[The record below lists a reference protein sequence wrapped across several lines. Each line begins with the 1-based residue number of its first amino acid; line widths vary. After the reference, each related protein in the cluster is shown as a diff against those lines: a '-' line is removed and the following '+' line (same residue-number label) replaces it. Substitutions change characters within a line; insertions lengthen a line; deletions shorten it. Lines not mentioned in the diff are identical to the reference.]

1 MFDASSALSS
11 ERPLV
16 MSPAGD
22 ASGIIW
28 IEPSESFLQLTLR
41 HIALIVATCGLYLFW
56 ARAEARRKLHRCIH
70 VGGRPLDY
78 SGTGHE
84 AFISFVI
91 AALTAII
98 MVQAFFFFV
107 KPALIGGD
115 GSAASDLIGGDFRWH
130 RLSISLPLVFLLG
143 SVAYRKRQHIL
154 RRTWWA
160 GQRFDLSGQPWSY
173 AWTHFWTAFLVP
185 ITLGWAAPWRAHALE
200 KRKTSETVHGTQT
213 FQAAHSLK
221 SLYATFAVFWFGG
234 ITIYLITVLSLGITI
249 GHEIIAATN
258 TLSIKPLLGPGVV
271 VKGVMIAMAGILPLT
286 LLATA
291 YQGAWLE
298 HQVSGIVF
306 QNARLTLKLPKFAF
320 VGFCIEN
327 AILKVGTLGL
337 LAPVADARMARFVI
351 AHLTVEGALTPP
363 PLLLQAA

>member
-1 MFDASSALSS
+1 MASVGASS
-11 ERPLV
+11 
-16 MSPAGD
+16 
-22 ASGIIW
+22 GITW
-28 IEPSESFLQLTLR
+28 IEPDESFLQLTLR
-41 HIALIVATCGLYLFW
+41 HIALILATCGLYLFW

-78 SGTGHE
+78 TGTGHE

-91 AALTAII
+91 AALTAIV
-98 MVQAFFFFV
+98 MMQAFFFFV
-107 KPALIGGD
+107 KPALLAGGD
-115 GSAASDLIGGDFRWH
+115 ASGGGFIGNTFRWQ

-160 GQRFDLSGQPWSY
+160 GQRFDLSGQAWGY

-185 ITLGWAAPWRAHALE
+185 LTLGWAAPWRAHALE
-200 KRKTSETVHGTQT
+200 KRKTQETRHGTRMLG
-213 FQAAHSLK
+213 AVHSVK

-234 ITIYLITVLSLGITI
+234 ITIYLATVFTLGLTI
-249 GHEIIAATN
+249 GHEIIAATD
-258 TLSIKPLLGPGVV
+258 TLSLTPLLGPGVAT
-271 VKGVMIAMAGILPLT
+271 KGVMIAMAGVLPLA

-306 QNARLTLKLPKFAF
+306 QDARLKLRLPKLAF

-327 AILKVGTLGL
+327 AVLKVGTLGL
-337 LAPVADARMARFVI
+337 LAPVADARMARFLI
-351 AHLTVEGALTPP
+351 AHLSVEGELTAPSHCAQP
-363 PLLLQAA
+363 Q